1 MPDHRVTDL
10 GARLRRAREARGI
23 SLRHIANTTKISV
36 RALEAVE
43 RNDLSHLPGGIF
55 TRAFVRAYAAEVGL
69 DPESILREF
78 LSQAPDAHEAIGGAD
93 EPAGAA
99 SWTERLPLGSVL
111 RVAAVLAVVAAVAY
125 GLARW
130 YGHAR
135 SGETGSGAIPDAA
148 AVVAAEPSS
157 ATRPAV
163 QQTGGTAER
172 APDPIAPAAP
182 PGTFTVL
189 VSARAPCWVSARIDG
204 RPPAEQL
211 LAEGARLVLR
221 AEQEVVLKVGDAGAV
236 ALEINGRAA
245 RLLGG
250 SGRVVTARIGADN
263 LDDYFAG
270 R

>member
-69 DPESILREF
+69 DPEGILREF
-78 LSQAPDAHEAIGGAD
+78 LSQAPHAHEPFGEPD
-93 EPAGAA
+93 EPAGAG
-99 SWTERLPLGSVL
+99 SWTERLPLGTML

-125 GLARW
+125 GLVRW
-130 YGHAR
+130 YDYAR
-135 SGETGSGAIPDAA
+135 GGQPNSRSVPDAA
-148 AVVAAEPSS
+148 MMVAPEPAL
-157 ATRPAV
+157 ATRAAM

-189 VSARAPCWVSARIDG
+189 VSARGPCWVSARIDG

-250 SGRVVTARIGADN
+250 TGRVVTARIGADN
-263 LDDYFAG
+263 LDDYFVG